1 MSVQADHRF
10 RDTVS
15 TLDQLGFQ
23 LEGMPNPS
31 HLNLENDDSDEVVVH
46 ALGDL
51 TRVAP
56 FLEAAVDGELR
67 HERGRHFVHDYR
79 RILDDAEHGFYWV
92 LCQLY
97 RLRATAVDSDDA
109 VRTVPVTNI
118 TLPAASGTVLS
129 NAIRHYRDYVVLRD
143 FGRLLDN
150 YRHMLWRRR
159 SRSARR
165 SRSSRDSSDV

>member
-1 MSVQADHRF
+1 MD
-10 RDTVS
+10 

-31 HLNLENDDSDEVVVH
+31 HVNLENVEGNVDDVIVK
-46 ALGDL
+46 ALDDL

-56 FLEAAVDGELR
+56 FLEAAVEGELQ

-92 LCQLY
+92 LCQLR
-97 RLRATAVDSDDA
+97 RLRTAISDSDDTA
-109 VRTVPVTNI
+109 RTVSIEDV
-118 TLPAASGTVLS
+118 TLPAPSGTVQS

-150 YRHMLWRRR
+150 YRRLLWHRRARSDRR
-159 SRSARR
+159 SRG
-165 SRSSRDSSDV
+165 SRDVSEV